1 MATASS
7 FMKGF
12 SEAYL
17 ADLGRIIAAWS
28 HIEQQFDM
36 LFLSLVVFRDKSSG
50 STKTPEFQKLMGGRF
65 SDRLT
70 MLRNR
75 SAQMDLSEETMRE
88 TDAVLSQLDTL
99 RNERDRIAHSVWSPT
114 LDDPEAAQ
122 AVFKSWKNQK
132 EHEWKLVE
140 QDRLR
145 EIFGRMEDLFWRLF
159 KLSFPLRDAKFAAPA
174 ASTKR

>member
-1 MATASS
+1 
-7 FMKGF
+7 
-12 SEAYL
+12 
-17 ADLGRIIAAWS
+17 
-28 HIEQQFDM
+28 
-36 LFLSLVVFRDKSSG
+36 
-50 STKTPEFQKLMGGRF
+50 
-65 SDRLT
+65 
-70 MLRNR
+70 
-75 SAQMDLSEETMRE
+75 MRE